1 MAAGEFYRGRNMRI
15 SLEGLTLFHA
25 TSCTLSIQSDVDEV
39 ATKDTSGKVLIPG
52 SYSGS
57 ISMDNLLADIDVGN
71 VTQVDQATLLGYQL
85 NQTEISWEF
94 TTGVSGD
101 LLISGTGYLVGSDLS
116 AETEGIGTG
125 SFSIQTTGDITVG
138 TVAP

>member
-1 MAAGEFYRGRNMRI
+1 MAAGEFYKGKNLRVSVENKTI
-15 SLEGLTLFHA
+15 FHA
-25 TSCTLSIQSDVDEV
+25 TSCSLSIQSDVEEI
-39 ATKDTSGKVLIPG
+39 ATKDTNGKVLEPG
-52 SYSGS
+52 SYSGT
-57 ISMDNLLADIDVGN
+57 ISMENLLADIDAGN
-71 VTQVDQATLLGYQL
+71 VDQIDQATLLGYQL
-85 NQTEISWEF
+85 NKTSVSWEF

-101 LLISGTGYLVGSDLS
+101 ITVSGTGYLTSSEMS

>member
-1 MAAGEFYRGRNMRI
+1 MAAGQFYQGKNLRI
-15 SLEGLTLFHA
+15 SLEGNTLFHA
-25 TSCTLSIQSDVDEV
+25 TSATLSIQSDVDEV

-57 ISMDNLLADIDVGN
+57 ISLDNLLADIEVGAVN
-71 VTQVDQATLLGYQL
+71 QVDHSTLLGYQL
-85 NQTEISWEF
+85 AKTEITWEF

-101 LLISGTGYLVGSDLS
+101 LLVSGTGYLVGSDLT

-125 SFSIQTTGDITVG
+125 SFSIQTTGDITVT
-138 TVAP
+138 TVA